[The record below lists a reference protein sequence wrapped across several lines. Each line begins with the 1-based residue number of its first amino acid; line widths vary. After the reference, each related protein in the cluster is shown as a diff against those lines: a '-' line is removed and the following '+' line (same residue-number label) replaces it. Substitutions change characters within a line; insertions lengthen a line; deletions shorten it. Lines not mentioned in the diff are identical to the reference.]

1 MYEKYLT
8 RLMSIKFS
16 GSVDYFMKMWYYNTG
31 GLCKVRS
38 GKESS
43 ILKNLLFIG
52 DVVGKAGCDFLAEK
66 LRLIKNQY
74 HIDITVVNAENSA
87 QGNGITK
94 YSADMV
100 LNAGADVITTGNHA
114 FKRREALDIYQNDCI
129 IRPANY
135 PEGGCPGKGV
145 CVLDMGS
152 YSVAVMNLSGTV
164 YLDPL
169 DNPFTVIDSML
180 EQTDTPNIFVD
191 FHAEATSEKKAM
203 GYHLAGR
210 VTGVFGTHTHVQT
223 SDECIL
229 GGHTAYITDAG
240 MTGPEN
246 SVLGVE
252 IQPAVDRLRFRMP
265 VRFKEAEGDC
275 FLCGVVV
282 TFDEKNGKS
291 HKIERIIIR

>member
-1 MYEKYLT
+1 
-8 RLMSIKFS
+8 
-16 GSVDYFMKMWYYNTG
+16 MKN
-31 GLCKVRS
+31 
-38 GKESS
+38 
-43 ILKNLLFIG
+43 ILFIG
-52 DVVGKAGCDFLAEK
+52 DVVGKAGCDFLAAK
-66 LRLIKNQY
+66 LRLIKRQY
-74 HIDITVVNAENSA
+74 NIDITVVNGENSA
-87 QGNGITK
+87 QGNGISRQ
-94 YSADMV
+94 SADMII
-100 LNAGADVITTGNHA
+100 NAGADIITTGNHA
-114 FKRREALDIYQNDCI
+114 FRRADSLDIYENNCI

-135 PEGGCPGKGV
+135 PEGGCVGKGV

-152 YSVAVMNLSGTV
+152 YSIAVINLSGTV

-180 EQTDTPNIFVD
+180 EELDTPNIFVD

-223 SDECIL
+223 ADECIL
-229 GGHTAYITDAG
+229 SGHTAYITDLG
-240 MTGPEN
+240 MTGPEH
-246 SVLGVE
+246 SCLGVE

-282 TFDEKNGKS
+282 GFDEKIGKT